1 MFASTEHLIGGRASQ
16 LCDLYSLLCV
26 AYYFIHKTLPWL
38 SFIEDLQKKNPE
50 TNYYQKN
57 RYKEIRITNRDK
69 FDNQLYTCSGALSPL
84 FAYVI

>member
-1 MFASTEHLIGGRASQ
+1 MGERSSVEFTGNLMFASTEHLIGGRASQ

-57 RYKEIRITNRDK
+57 RYKEK
-69 FDNQLYTCSGALSPL
+69 FCLARRSS
-84 FAYVI
+84 V